1 MKQRHTHH
9 HRSRTS
15 TKKQTKLERF
25 FSSTFFIIL
34 GIISI
39 LAGFYS
45 VLFSSESLNI
55 VYKLILLF
63 FTPSNIVTLDE
74 TTGSGLVALLIY
86 FLPAGFALILASLY
100 SIKYPS
106 VTFPVAIIASLYLI
120 IIQTI
125 LLVYNP
131 FLGGCF
137 YPNFLSAA
145 LFLICTTSLIIV
157 TALNNH
163 KIVILLNSSIFFYI
177 SIVLYGGLYSTRFH
191 FLFSLVILLTI
202 VVTWIGVKINKSK
215 IHLVNTVFAL
225 GFLSL
230 FWFRKFVVNAKAEF
244 LPVFFIFGILFYL
257 LFYAI
262 VLYTSHSKENPI
274 PKWMQLL
281 ISWANLSVFVGTTGY
296 VLFKY
301 FAFGYLPALVI
312 LLLLFNI
319 LGLYLIKRN
328 NSPAWQLP
336 HYFAII
342 GLASLVLPLLLHQN
356 MILLFTATLSVLML
370 AYYKKFKEISAM
382 WISLIAMSG
391 MVLVYIASWIRI
403 YLPAIIADTL
413 PANEITI
420 HGIVSGLA
428 VIGALLA
435 TSYLLKDYELP
446 LPKKM
451 FGKRKHYR
459 LVRTFLLVALFLT
472 LGWLG
477 FITVGQLTATR
488 DFLLVGWFIAGAL
501 FFIAMINFYA
511 GHQSAFKKPVLYAA
525 FGFAFFYPIMVH
537 WSMEDYRIGVIH
549 SSDIHWNVLLIHYL
563 ALGLLIQLGRLVI
576 KRIHRHNVKN
586 TPLRDGLRLVT
597 ILFLIFI
604 LCTEYDNLSV
614 FLSAIENNALSQTS
628 VGPDLLTANKYLPY
642 SVIIWIVT
650 VGVFFRAVMR
660 RKRFLRDM
668 AIMVFVAVMIKI
680 FAFDFGVL
688 SQGARSAVFLI
699 LGIFLLLFA
708 IIYPRVLKGL
718 PVLPEL
724 RRTHEGTNARRGEG
738 ATEERRG
745 EGANARLNE

>member
-1 MKQRHTHH
+1 MEQHRTH
-9 HRSRTS
+9 RRRRTR
-15 TKKQTKLERF
+15 TRKQTKFERF
-25 FSSTFFIIL
+25 LSSPFFIIL

-39 LAGFYS
+39 LAGVYS
-45 VLFSSESLNI
+45 MNDTGDGHNGL
-55 VYKLILLF
+55 YQLILSLF
-63 FTPSNIVTLDE
+63 APEEGPIVE
-74 TTGSGLVALLIY
+74 VTGTGLPELLLYFIAPLLLLAISGIFFNKYTWFKYPISILTALYFVIIQVKISLINIY
-86 FLPAGFALILASLY
+86 F
-100 SIKYPS
+100 
-106 VTFPVAIIASLYLI
+106 
-120 IIQTI
+120 
-125 LLVYNP
+125 
-131 FLGGCF
+131 GGCF
-137 YPNFLSAA
+137 YPDFTTAS
-145 LFLICTTSLIIV
+145 LFLWFTSLLLLYSAFKHRKSTVLII
-157 TALNNH
+157 TCF
-163 KIVILLNSSIFFYI
+163 FFYA
-177 SIVLYGGLYSTRFH
+177 SVVLYAGDYRKYYEYLFTFTIIYSIT
-191 FLFSLVILLTI
+191 
-202 VVTWIGVKINKSK
+202 VTWIGLKIKKLS
-215 IHLVNTVFAL
+215 IHWVNSAFAW
-225 GFLSL
+225 GFMGL
-230 FWFRKFVVNAKAEF
+230 FWLRKFVVNAKTEF
-244 LPVFFIFGILFYL
+244 LLIFFIFSILFYL

-262 VLYTSHSKENPI
+262 VIYTSHSKESPI
-274 PKWMQLL
+274 PKWIQLL
-281 ISWANLSVFVGTTGY
+281 ISWANLSVFLGTTAY

-301 FAFGYLPALVI
+301 FAFGYLPVLVI
-312 LLLLFNI
+312 LLLLVNI
-319 LGLYLIKRN
+319 LGLYLIKRY
-328 NSPAWQLP
+328 NSPSWQLP

-342 GLASLVLPLLLHQN
+342 GLASLVLPLLFHQN

-370 AYYKKFKEISAM
+370 VYYKKWKEISAM

-391 MVLVYIASWIRI
+391 MVLVYIAFWIRI

-413 PANEITI
+413 PTNEITI

-511 GHQSAFKKPVLYAA
+511 GHQSAFKKPILYAA
-525 FGFAFFYPIMVH
+525 FGFAFLYPIMVH

-660 RKRFLRDM
+660 RQKFLRDV
-668 AIMVFVAVMIKI
+668 AIMVFAAVMIKI

-688 SQGARSAVFLI
+688 SQSAQSAVFLI

-724 RRTHEGTNARRGEG
+724 RRGDEGTRGRR
-738 ATEERRG
+738 
-745 EGANARLNE
+745 ND